1 MKENNNHIQELRMEI
16 LKSLKVVNTTNAPN
30 IYKRIQTKEG
40 YTWVEEQIIH
50 MILETGQAPAMC
62 IPQIESEL

>member
-1 MKENNNHIQELRMEI
+1 MKETPIQKLRAEI
-16 LKSLKVVNTTNAPN
+16 FAALKMVTPTNAPN

-40 YTWVEEQIIH
+40 YGWMENEILS
-50 MILETGQAPAMC
+50 MILSTGQAPAMC